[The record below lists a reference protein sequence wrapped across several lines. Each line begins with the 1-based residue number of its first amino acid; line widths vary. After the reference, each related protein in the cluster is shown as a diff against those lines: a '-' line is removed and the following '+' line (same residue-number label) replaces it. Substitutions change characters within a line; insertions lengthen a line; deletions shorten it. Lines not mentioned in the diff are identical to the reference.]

1 MWVDVAA
8 VGGVSAMTKTVRVT
22 SAQVSA
28 AKLKIKRSEISGKL
42 VSPSVLAV
50 ANAKRA
56 TSLNGVAGPAVT
68 SS

>member
-1 MWVDVAA
+1 
-8 VGGVSAMTKTVRVT
+8 MTTTVRVT

-28 AKLKIKRSEISGKL
+28 AKLKIKRSEISGKF
-42 VSPSVLAV
+42 VPPSVLAV

-68 SS
+68 SG